1 MAMKAV
7 IKTGG
12 KQYLV
17 AEGDVLDIEKTP
29 FQADKISFE
38 EVLLA
43 ASEDGKDIKLGD
55 PILKGAK
62 VEAEVVKEHRTD
74 KVVVFKMRRRKNY
87 RKKTGH
93 RQQQLRIK
101 ISKISA

>member
-17 AEGDVLDIEKTP
+17 AEGDVLDIERTA
-29 FQADKISFE
+29 FESDKVVFE
-38 EVLLA
+38 EVLLMS
-43 ASEDGKDIKLGD
+43 SEDGKDIKLGD
-55 PILKGAK
+55 PTLKGAK
-62 VEAEVVKEHRTD
+62 VEAEVVAERRTD

>member
-1 MAMKAV
+1 MRAV

-29 FQADKISFE
+29 TKSNKVVFD
-38 EVLLA
+38 EVLLLT
-43 ASEDGKDIKLGD
+43 EDDGKGIKVGD
-55 PILKGAK
+55 PLLKGAK
-62 VEAEVVKEHRTD
+62 VEADVIDEHKTD

-93 RQQQLRIK
+93 RQQVLRVK
-101 ISKISA
+101 IAKISA